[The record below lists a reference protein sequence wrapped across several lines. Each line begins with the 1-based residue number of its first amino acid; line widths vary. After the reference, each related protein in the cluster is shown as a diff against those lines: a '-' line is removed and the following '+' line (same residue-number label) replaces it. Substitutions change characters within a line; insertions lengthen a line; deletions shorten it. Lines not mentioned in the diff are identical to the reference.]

1 MVPLRGVAVSR
12 VGLSKPPQRAHD
24 CLSFLR
30 PGTARPKLSNW
41 ILERHAFRFLQVVGG
56 LDMKRMFQTL
66 VCAAP
71 LAACASYP
79 APQQHM
85 ADSQA
90 SVRGAEEV
98 GAASQ
103 PQAALNLKL
112 AQEELARAKALM
124 GDDKNEEADYMALR
138 AKSDADLALALAR
151 EHVAETRAQQ
161 TE

>member
-1 MVPLRGVAVSR
+1 MR
-12 VGLSKPPQRAHD
+12 
-24 CLSFLR
+24 
-30 PGTARPKLSNW
+30 
-41 ILERHAFRFLQVVGG
+41 RF
-56 LDMKRMFQTL
+56 DMKRIFLTAL

-71 LAACASYP
+71 LGACASYP

-85 ADSQA
+85 ADSMA

-151 EHVAETRAQQ
+151 EHIAEGRAQQ
-161 TE
+161 GEAQAKAVENGAHIVPMPAPSPVLPATPSTVSPTGVR